1 MSDDD
6 LNARRAA
13 ALAGDKCFSQSAK
26 WRLNRSKFGI
36 PADHDLAYYGSLSYD
51 CSWIFSLRDDK
62 YPDMGGSLFTGR
74 YNFKKNHGELDVEA
88 ISLILESHVKQ
99 HFWKNKNT

>member
-36 PADHDLAYYGSLSYD
+36 PADHDLAHYGSLSYD

-62 YPDMGGSLFTGR
+62 YPDMGGLRLPDAIIS
-74 YNFKKNHGELDVEA
+74 KKIMENWML
-88 ISLILESHVKQ
+88 KPYR
-99 HFWKNKNT
+99 